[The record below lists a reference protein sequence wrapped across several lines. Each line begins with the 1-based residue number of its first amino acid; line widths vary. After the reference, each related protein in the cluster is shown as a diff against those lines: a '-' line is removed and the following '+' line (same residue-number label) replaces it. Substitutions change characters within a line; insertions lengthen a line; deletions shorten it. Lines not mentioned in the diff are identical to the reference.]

1 MSAPSHVPTPVVRS
15 SDRSYS
21 GPLRRLGPWRAGRP
35 GEVVDQGGQ
44 PSGTSL
50 GSQGPDQGF
59 AFRLARSFVPRLRLG
74 TGERV
79 PDVVAGC
86 VAVALKRA
94 ALSGRAPM
102 VADLEV
108 AFSLFGFMDEP
119 PTDERLADRR
129 RLFAEASHHHNY
141 AEVRRIVDLV
151 PNSARAGSG
160 RGERRF
166 CPRPLSRS
174 DPEPG
179 PR

>member
-15 SDRSYS
+15 SGRSYS

-86 VAVALKRA
+86 VGVALKRA

-151 PNSARAGSG
+151 PNSALGADG
-160 RGERRF
+160 
-166 CPRPLSRS
+166 
-174 DPEPG
+174 EPG
-179 PR
+179 PDAASVASARAH